1 MLFRRTFYCFCLILN
16 NINALCVLVFIRVA
30 LYSKIST
37 GVSALCHN
45 ININNAMVYVKNLD
59 FSFYMENTSNVNGAK
74 LNK

>member
-1 MLFRRTFYCFCLILN
+1 
-16 NINALCVLVFIRVA
+16 VLVFIRVA